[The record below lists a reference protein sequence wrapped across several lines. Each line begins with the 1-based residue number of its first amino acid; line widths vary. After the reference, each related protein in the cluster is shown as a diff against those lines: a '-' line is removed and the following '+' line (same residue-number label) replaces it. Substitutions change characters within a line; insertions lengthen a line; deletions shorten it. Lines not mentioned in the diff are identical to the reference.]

1 MLTIGKL
8 ELKSSLILAP
18 MAGITDL
25 PYRMLNR
32 KFGAELAF
40 TEMVNARS
48 LSYSNVKAL
57 EMLGSAKGD
66 RPLGI
71 QLVGNESEYLNRAI
85 EKLHKYK
92 FDILDFNAACPE
104 RKVTAKGEG
113 AALLKDP
120 RKLKRLLKIM
130 VRESKWPV
138 TVKIRAGWEKNSVN
152 ARETALIAEDAGV
165 AAIFIHGRTRN
176 QLYSGS
182 VDYDVIKSVK
192 DAVKVPVIGSGDVLS
207 AQLAKKMFDETGCD
221 GILLARG
228 ALGNPWFF
236 REVETYL
243 EDGTILERPSKET
256 VVKTIKY
263 HLNSSV
269 KCFGAKRAVP
279 AFRKFFCWYTKG
291 LDNVRPLRV
300 KACAASSKKE
310 MLEIIE
316 EIRNPQISG

>member
-8 ELKSSLILAP
+8 RLKSNLILAP

-71 QLVGNESEYLNRAI
+71 QLVGNEPEYLNRAI

-120 RKLKRLLKIM
+120 GKLKRLLKIM

-152 ARETALIAEDAGV
+152 ARETALVAEDAGV

-176 QLYSGS
+176 QLYTGS
-182 VDYDVIKSVK
+182 VDYGVIKSVK

-207 AQLAKKMFDETGCD
+207 GPLAKSMFNETGCD
-221 GILLARG
+221 GILIARG
-228 ALGNPWFF
+228 GLGNPWIF
-236 REVETYL
+236 REIGAYL
-243 EDGTILERPSKET
+243 EDGTVPERPSKET
-256 VVKTIKY
+256 VVKTITR
-263 HLNSSV
+263 HFNASV

-300 KACAASSKKE
+300 KACAVYTKKE
-310 MLEIIE
+310 MLDIIKEILK
-316 EIRNPQISG
+316 PV

>member
-1 MLTIGKL
+1 MLTIGRL
-8 ELKSSLILAP
+8 RLKSNLILAP
-18 MAGITDL
+18 MAGISDL

-32 KFGAELAF
+32 KFGAEMAF

-57 EMLGSAKGD
+57 EMLSSEKGD

-71 QLVGNESEYLNRAI
+71 QLVGNEPEYLNRAI
-85 EKLHKYK
+85 EKLNKYK

-113 AALLKDP
+113 AALLKDLS
-120 RKLKRLLKIM
+120 KFKRLLKIL

-138 TVKIRAGWEKNSVN
+138 TVKIRAGWDKNSIN
-152 ARETALIAEDAGV
+152 ARDAALYAEDAGV

-176 QLYSGS
+176 QLYSGQ
-182 VDYDVIKSVK
+182 VDYGIIRKVK
-192 DAVKVPVIGSGDVLS
+192 DSVKVPVIGSGDVLS
-207 AQLAKKMFDETGCD
+207 APLAKRMFDETGCD

-228 ALGNPWFF
+228 ALGNPWLFG
-236 REVETYL
+236 EVEAYL
-243 EDGTILERPSKET
+243 KDGAVIERPSKET
-256 VVKTIKY
+256 VVKTITH
-263 HLNSSV
+263 HLNSCI
-269 KCFGAKRAVP
+269 KCFGVKRAIP

-300 KACAASSKKE
+300 KACAASTKKE
-310 MLEIIE
+310 MLEIIK
-316 EIRNPQISG
+316 EILRPV

>member
-1 MLTIGKL
+1 
-8 ELKSSLILAP
+8 
-18 MAGITDL
+18 
-25 PYRMLNR
+25 
-32 KFGAELAF
+32 
-40 TEMVNARS
+40 
-48 LSYSNVKAL
+48 
-57 EMLGSAKGD
+57 
-66 RPLGI
+66 
-71 QLVGNESEYLNRAI
+71 
-85 EKLHKYK
+85 
-92 FDILDFNAACPE
+92 
-104 RKVTAKGEG
+104 
-113 AALLKDP
+113 
-120 RKLKRLLKIM
+120 M

-192 DAVKVPVIGSGDVLS
+192 DAVEVPVIGSGDVLS

-256 VVKTIKY
+256 IVKTIKY

-269 KCFGAKRAVP
+269 KCFGAKRAIP

-300 KACAASSKKE
+300 AACAAETKKE
-310 MLEIIE
+310 ILEIISK
-316 EIRNPQISG
+316 I

>member
-8 ELKSSLILAP
+8 NLKSSLILAP

-71 QLVGNESEYLNRAI
+71 QLVGNEPEYLNRAV
-85 EKLHKYK
+85 EKLHKYR

-113 AALLKDP
+113 AALLKDLK
-120 RKLKRLLKIM
+120 KLKRLLKIL

-138 TVKIRAGWEKNSVN
+138 TVKLRSGWDKNSVN
-152 ARETALIAEDAGV
+152 AADAALHAEDAGV

-176 QLYSGS
+176 QLYGGQA
-182 VDYDVIKSVK
+182 DYGIIRKVK
-192 DAVKVPVIGSGDVLS
+192 GAVRVPVIGSGDVLS
-207 AQLAKKMFDETGCD
+207 GPLAKKMFDETGCD
-221 GILLARG
+221 AILLARG
-228 ALGNPWFF
+228 ALGNPWLFK
-236 REVETYL
+236 EVEAYL
-243 EDGTILERPSKET
+243 KDGSVPERPSKE
-256 VVKTIKY
+256 VIIKTMVS
-263 HLNSSV
+263 HLNASV
-269 KCFGAKRAVP
+269 KCFGAKRSIP
-279 AFRKFFCWYTKG
+279 FFRKFFCWYTKG

-300 KACAASSKKE
+300 KACAAETKKE
-310 MLEIIE
+310 MLDIINEINI
-316 EIRNPQISG
+316 

>member
-8 ELKSSLILAP
+8 KLKSNLILAP
-18 MAGITDL
+18 MAGISDL

-48 LSYSNVKAL
+48 LSYTNVKAL
-57 EMLGSAKGD
+57 EMLSSAKGD

-71 QLVGNESEYLNRAI
+71 QLVGNEPEYLNRAI
-85 EKLHKYK
+85 EKLHKFK

-113 AALLKDP
+113 AALLKDIS
-120 RKLKRLLKIM
+120 KLKRLLKIL

-138 TVKIRAGWEKNSVN
+138 TVKIRAGWDKNTIN
-152 ARETALIAEDAGV
+152 AKDAALCAEDAGV
-165 AAIFIHGRTRN
+165 SAIFIHGRTRN
-176 QLYSGS
+176 QLYGGQ
-182 VDYDVIKSVK
+182 VDYGIIRKVK

-207 AQLAKKMFDETGCD
+207 GSLAKNMFDETGCD

-228 ALGNPWFF
+228 ALGNPWLFK
-236 REVETYL
+236 ETESFL
-243 EDGTILERPSKET
+243 KDGTVIERPSKET
-256 VVKTIKY
+256 VVKTIAY

-300 KACAASSKKE
+300 KACAAATKKE
-310 MLEIIE
+310 MSDVIKEILRPE
-316 EIRNPQISG
+316 

>member
-8 ELKSSLILAP
+8 NLKSSLILAP

-71 QLVGNESEYLNRAI
+71 QLVGNEPEYLNRAI
-85 EKLHKYK
+85 EKLHKYR

-113 AALLKDP
+113 AALLKDLK
-120 RKLKRLLKIM
+120 KLKRLLKIL

-138 TVKIRAGWEKNSVN
+138 TVKIRSGWDKNSVN
-152 ARETALIAEDAGV
+152 AEDAALHAEDAGV
-165 AAIFIHGRTRN
+165 SAIFIHGRTRN
-176 QLYSGS
+176 QLYGGQA
-182 VDYDVIKSVK
+182 DYGIIKKVK
-192 DAVKVPVIGSGDVLS
+192 GAVKVPVIGSGDVLS
-207 AQLAKKMFDETGCD
+207 GPLAKKMFDETGCD
-221 GILLARG
+221 GILIARG
-228 ALGNPWFF
+228 GLGNPWIFKEI
-236 REVETYL
+236 RAYL
-243 EDGTILERPSKET
+243 EGGAVPERPSKD
-256 VVKTIKY
+256 VIIKTMIC

-269 KCFGAKRAVP
+269 KCFGAKRSIP
-279 AFRKFFCWYTKG
+279 FFRKFFCWYTKG

-300 KACAASSKKE
+300 AACAASTKKE
-310 MLEIIE
+310 MLDIINEINI
-316 EIRNPQISG
+316 

>member
-1 MLTIGKL
+1 MPIIGKL
-8 ELKSSLILAP
+8 KLKSNLILAP
-18 MAGITDL
+18 MAGISDL

-57 EMLGSAKGD
+57 EMLSSAKGD

-71 QLVGNESEYLNRAI
+71 QLVGNEPEYLNRAI

-113 AALLKDP
+113 AALLKDLN
-120 RKLKRLLKIM
+120 KFKRLLKIL
-130 VRESKWPV
+130 VRESKWAV
-138 TVKIRAGWEKNSVN
+138 TVKIRAGWDRNNIN
-152 ARETALIAEDAGV
+152 ARDAALYAEDAGV
-165 AAIFIHGRTRN
+165 SAIFIHGRTRN
-176 QLYSGS
+176 QLYSGH
-182 VDYDVIKSVK
+182 VDYHVIREVK
-192 DAVKVPVIGSGDVLS
+192 DAVRIPVIGSGDVLS
-207 AQLAKKMFDETGCD
+207 GPLAKMMFDETGCD

-228 ALGNPWFF
+228 ALGNPWLFK
-236 REVETYL
+236 EAEAYL
-243 EDGTILERPSKET
+243 KDGTIIERPSKDT
-256 VVKTIKY
+256 VVKTIKC

-279 AFRKFFCWYTKG
+279 SFRKFFCWYTKG

-300 KACAASSKKE
+300 AACAVESKKG
-310 MLEIIE
+310 MLEV
-316 EIRNPQISG
+316 ISKI